1 VSRAAP
7 APSPTGSGALR
18 LLGIA
23 VVVVLFGVLVATP
36 LVSLARGALDQGW
49 SAMAAVLRGADV
61 TTALRHTV
69 LLAVIATLVSVTL
82 GTALALAFDRAM
94 LRASLGWR
102 LALLVPVLVP
112 QFAVTL
118 SWAQAYGPGGLSDQ
132 LLGVTLPGLYG
143 PFGIGLL
150 LTVDSVPLTW
160 LIVTAALA
168 VRHEPD
174 LARAARAGGAG
185 PWTTLRTIDLP
196 LLGGA
201 LTAAAAVVF
210 VSTVNSFAV
219 PQVLGSAEGYQTLA
233 TLVYQQL
240 TLSIG
245 PEAFGQLST
254 TALLMVALVLV
265 ALGGAD
271 RGLGRVGREQ
281 ARYGASGTS
290 PSNTGHHSSPLVVC
304 GVAAYVVL
312 TSALPLLALV
322 LTSLTRAAGLA
333 PVPGNWSAGNY
344 QAALTGQAGVA
355 LTRSI
360 VLAVAA
366 GLLVTAM
373 ASLVVG
379 VGGRSRRRLGTAV
392 ALGFAV
398 PGSAM
403 AVGTL
408 IAYGTWLGGSAIIIL
423 MAYLAKSWALGHR
436 VMSAGVDR
444 LAPELTRAGRASGA
458 SPIVVLRTIT
468 APLMATAL
476 ATSAGVVM
484 LFALHELTMS
494 TILYGPDTAT
504 FAVVVLNQQQ
514 LGEIGGS
521 AAMAVVLTLPPLVL
535 IGVGALLLRRRQHW
549 LDVAGTAMR
558 LR

>member
-1 VSRAAP
+1 V
-7 APSPTGSGALR
+7 
-18 LLGIA
+18 LGIA
-23 VVVVLFGVLVATP
+23 VVVALLGVLVANP

-49 SAMAAVLRGADV
+49 GAMADVLRGADV
-61 TTALRHTV
+61 MTALRHTI
-69 LLAVIATLVSVTL
+69 LLAAIVTSVSVTL
-82 GTALALAFDRAM
+82 GAALAMAFEKAM
-94 LRASLGWR
+94 LRATLHWR

-118 SWAQAYGPGGLSDQ
+118 SWTQAYGPGGLSDH
-132 LLGVTLPGLYG
+132 LLGLTLPGLYG

-150 LTVDSVPLTW
+150 LTLDSVPLTW
-160 LIVTAALA
+160 LIVSVAMA
-168 VRHEPD
+168 VRREPD
-174 LARAARAGGAG
+174 LARAARASGAG
-185 PWTTLRTIDLP
+185 PWTTLWTIDLP
-196 LLGGA
+196 LLRGA
-201 LTAAAAVVF
+201 LAAAAAVVF

-240 TLSIG
+240 TLSVG

-271 RGLGRVGREQ
+271 RGFGRLGGAQ
-281 ARYGASGTS
+281 ARYGVSSTS
-290 PSNTGHHSSPLVVC
+290 PSSAGNRSSRLVV
-304 GVAAYVVL
+304 GAVAGYVAL
-312 TSALPLLALV
+312 TTALPLLALV

-333 PVPGNWSAGNY
+333 PVPANWSPAGY
-344 QAALTGQAGVA
+344 QAALTGPAGVA
-355 LTRSI
+355 LTRSV

-379 VGGRSRRRLGTAV
+379 IGGESRRRLGTAV
-392 ALGFAV
+392 TLGFAV
-398 PGSAM
+398 PGSAL

-408 IAYGTWLGGSAIIIL
+408 IAYGSWLGGSAIIIL
-423 MAYLAKSWALGHR
+423 VAYLAKSWALGHR

-444 LAPELTRAGRASGA
+444 MAPELTRAARASGA
-458 SPIVVLRTIT
+458 SPVAALRTIT

-476 ATSAGVVM
+476 ATSAGIVT

-494 TILYGPDTAT
+494 SILYGPDTAT

-521 AAMAVVLTLPPLVL
+521 AAMAVILTLPPLVL
-535 IGVGALLLRRRQHW
+535 LGLGRSYVPCDA
-549 LDVAGTAMR
+549 
-558 LR
+558 

>member
-1 VSRAAP
+1 VRRAGWEPAP
-7 APSPTGSGALR
+7 ARTGPLR
-18 LLGIA
+18 VVAI
-23 VVVVLFGVLVATP
+23 VVVVALFAVLIATP
-36 LVSLARGALDQGW
+36 LVSLAHGAMDQGW
-49 SAMAAVLRGADV
+49 SGMAQLLGGADIR
-61 TTALRHTV
+61 TALWHTV
-69 LLAVIATLVSVTL
+69 LLAVIVTAVSVTM

-94 LRASLGWR
+94 LPATARWR
-102 LALLVPVLVP
+102 LALLVPLLVP

-118 SWAQAYGPGGLSDQ
+118 SWTQAYGSGGLCDH

-160 LIVTAALA
+160 LIVTAAMA
-168 VRHEPD
+168 VRREPD
-174 LARAARAGGAG
+174 LARAARASGAD
-185 PWTTLRTIDLP
+185 PWTTVWTIDLP
-196 LLGGA
+196 LLRGA

-210 VSTVNSFAV
+210 VNSVNSFAV
-219 PQVLGSAEGYQTLA
+219 PQVLGSAQGYQTLA

-240 TLSIG
+240 TLSVG
-245 PEAFGQLST
+245 PEAFAQLST

-265 ALGGAD
+265 ALGGAG
-271 RGLGRVGREQ
+271 RGLGGDQ
-281 ARYGASGTS
+281 ARYGTSGTPPALARGS
-290 PSNTGHHSSPLVVC
+290 CSRVVALS
-304 GVAAYVVL
+304 VAAYVVL
-312 TSALPLLALV
+312 VSGLPLVALV

-333 PVPGNWSAGNY
+333 PVPGNWSPANY
-344 QAALTGQAGVA
+344 QAALNASAGVA
-355 LTRSI
+355 LTRSL

-379 VGGRSRRRLGTAV
+379 VGGEWSRRLGTAV
-392 ALGFAV
+392 TLGFAI
-398 PGSAM
+398 PGSAL

-408 IAYGTWLGGSAIIIL
+408 IGYGTWLGGSAMIIL

-444 LAPELTRAGRASGA
+444 MAPELTRAGRASGG
-458 SPIVVLRTIT
+458 SPVAVLRTIT
-468 APLMATAL
+468 APLMSTTL
-476 ATSAGVVM
+476 ATSAGIVM

-521 AAMAVVLTLPPLVL
+521 AAMAIILTLPPLL
-535 IGVGALLLRRRQHW
+535 LLATGALLLRRREH
-549 LDVAGTAMR
+549 R
-558 LR
+558 LHPARVPR